1 VATIVIVHGAN
12 GGGWEWDRVREGLI
26 GVVDVPRE
34 ADRGVEQVVAV
45 AEPGQRRREHAV
57 AETEDVIGSQ
67 DLREVVLV
75 GHSYGGMVILGVA
88 DRVPERLARLVC
100 IDGFVPRSGQSSRD
114 LTDPAFFERFIS
126 TPANEHGDG
135 WRVPPWGVE
144 DMAGWYAARVRD
156 HPLRTLTDP
165 LVLRREPTTP
175 GTYVRCVWPDKDATL
190 WTESRAN
197 AERLGWEMRAFESPH
212 DVAVERPAE
221 TIALLDEIASDT
233 RTGPT
238 AR

>member
-12 GGGWEWDRVREGLI
+12 GGGWEWDRVREGMI
-26 GVVDVPRE
+26 GLGHRVFTPTLSGLGDRDHLLDPSIGLARHVDDV
-34 ADRGVEQVVAV
+34 
-45 AEPGQRRREHAV
+45 
-57 AETEDVIGSQ
+57 EDVIGSQ

-114 LTDPAFFERFIS
+114 LTDPAFFERFIA

-197 AERLGWEMRAFESPH
+197 AERLGWEMCAFDSPH

-221 TIALLDEIASDT
+221 TIALLDEIASDA